1 MKKRVYIT
9 YSHHHV
15 VREWFRY
22 RGLKPHVLSFDS
34 HTDFNEAFIR
44 VAGNGGLCN
53 SYSRDKH
60 KIFLNKHSPCKDI
73 EAAIADLNNDEHIDF
88 AIRSGIIKRAFVFSF
103 DEYIDYVYKSRILNV
118 HPIRKSN
125 EQTIGNATRVTK
137 LKGFTTTD
145 LKSSPADELDLF
157 YNDIIENPIVSFSV
171 HKHSLWNVNNE
182 SQMSKLIVTDEIL
195 REVMK
200 AFYRYG
206 FKHDNYILDFDCDF
220 IRDLEAMTQN
230 HCNLLTKL
238 IKGARAITIARE
250 PDFVLEC
257 SGQTVTY
264 NDVEEWLIGL
274 IQNSEDGF
282 EIEKEP

>member
-1 MKKRVYIT
+1 M
-9 YSHHHV
+9 
-15 VREWFRY
+15 
-22 RGLKPHVLSFDS
+22 
-34 HTDFNEAFIR
+34 
-44 VAGNGGLCN
+44 
-53 SYSRDKH
+53 
-60 KIFLNKHSPCKDI
+60 
-73 EAAIADLNNDEHIDF
+73 
-88 AIRSGIIKRAFVFSF
+88 
-103 DEYIDYVYKSRILNV
+103 NV
-118 HPIRKSN
+118 HPIGKSN

-145 LKSSPADELDLF
+145 LKSSHADELDSF
-157 YNDIIENPIVSFSV
+157 YNDIIEDPIVSFPI